1 MEWILPILVYICII
15 WYSFNFNLPLLGVIL
30 LIIPVIVFRKKIIEI
45 VKNYNTDLN
54 WNKALENNRIKKEAV
69 EYINDNYLD
78 SISIFRSCIEYS
90 DGKIIKYSDENYPNM
105 DIDGCRALANQI
117 RNNLKYKKL
126 YSIKPITEYKGGSSS
141 SHLIGFTQTYN
152 GNFVADYSGSDPTEV
167 TIGYKLKLDIETVK
181 TNKQNTVKDTINAW
195 NN

>member
-15 WYSFNFNLPLLGVIL
+15 WYSFNFNLPLLGIIL
-30 LIIPVIVFRKKIIEI
+30 LVLPVIVFRKKIIEKI
-45 VKNYNTDLN
+45 KNYNTDLN

-69 EYINDNYLD
+69 KYINDNYLD
-78 SISIFRSCIEYS
+78 SISIYRSCIEYS

-117 RNNLKYKKL
+117 RNSLKYKKL
-126 YSIKPITEYKGGSSS
+126 YSI
-141 SHLIGFTQTYN
+141 
-152 GNFVADYSGSDPTEV
+152 GSDPTEV